1 MLNKPEDA
9 FQPGDALVIVDVQN
23 DFCSGGALAIQDGGD
38 VVPVLNHWIAAAV
51 AMRVPIYASLD
62 WHPVDHISFEQQGG
76 PWPPHCIQDSE
87 GAQFHPQL
95 QLPDSVIK
103 ITKGVRF
110 DQDQNSVFDQTGLTY
125 QLRLTGI
132 KRLWIGGLAE
142 DVCVLATVLD
152 ARRDNFDVVLIE
164 NATKPVSATSGE
176 RARRQM
182 REAGAQF
189 ESTG

>member
-1 MLNKPEDA
+1 LNKPEDA
-9 FQPGDALVIVDVQN
+9 LQTGDALVIVDVQN
-23 DFCSGGALAIQDGGD
+23 DFCPGGALAIENGSE
-38 VVPVLNHWIAAAV
+38 VVPVLNRWIAAAV
-51 AMRVPIYASLD
+51 AKRVPIYASRD
-62 WHPVDHISFEQQGG
+62 WHPVGHISFEQQGG

-103 ITKGVRF
+103 VTKGVRF

-152 ARRDNFDVVLIE
+152 ARRNDFDVVLIE
-164 NATKPVSATSGE
+164 NATKPVSADSSK

-189 ESTG
+189 ESAG